1 MGRPSRGNACCE
13 HLADRSSG
21 QLDCTHNLF
30 DFDCDC
36 NQDDSERLFRGL
48 RVFVPKEMAERNRS
62 SLLRAASHMFR
73 ERGIDGVGVAEI
85 AKEAGLTHGALYK
98 HFPSKEAL
106 AAEAFYHPLA
116 AKNAEAD
123 ASNEDR
129 EASFEE
135 YLDAMFSIEHRNN
148 LGNGCPMT
156 ASASEIARQGA
167 AVAASF
173 TRAFKE
179 KVISLEA
186 SIKEKMPASQK
197 RHLAVSALAA
207 QIGAMAVARAVAK
220 VDASLSKEV
229 LQAVRETVKSTR
241 TFKGNKAK
249 RSRSARSAR

>member
-1 MGRPSRGNACCE
+1 M
-13 HLADRSSG
+13 
-21 QLDCTHNLF
+21 
-30 DFDCDC
+30 
-36 NQDDSERLFRGL
+36 
-48 RVFVPKEMAERNRS
+48 FVSKEMTERNRD
-62 SLLRAASHMFR
+62 SLLRAASHLFR
-73 ERGIDGVGVAEI
+73 ERGIDGVGVADI

-106 AAEAFYHPLA
+106 AAEAFYHPVA
-116 AKNAEAD
+116 AKNAKTD
-123 ASNEDR
+123 ASGEDR
-129 EASFEE
+129 ETSFEQ

-156 ASASEIARQGA
+156 ASASEIARQGP

-179 KVISLEA
+179 KVVRLEA
-186 SIKEKMPASQK
+186 SIKERMPASER

-207 QIGAMAVARAVAK
+207 QIGAIAVARAVAK

-229 LQAVRETVKSTR
+229 LQAVRETVMSTR

-249 RSRSARSAR
+249 RSRTARSTRQLTRRRP

>member
-1 MGRPSRGNACCE
+1 MQR
-13 HLADRSSG
+13 DFSG
-21 QLDCTHNLF
+21 AK
-30 DFDCDC
+30 
-36 NQDDSERLFRGL
+36 
-48 RVFVPKEMAERNRS
+48 VFVSKETTERNRG
-62 SLLRAASHMFR
+62 SLLRAASHLFR

-85 AKEAGLTHGALYK
+85 AKKAGLTHGALYK

-106 AAEAFYHPLA
+106 AAEAFYHPVA
-116 AKNAEAD
+116 AKNTETD
-123 ASNEDR
+123 ASDEDR
-129 EASFEE
+129 ETSFEE

-156 ASASEIARQGA
+156 ASASEIARQGP

-179 KVISLEA
+179 KMIRLEA
-186 SIKEKMPASQK
+186 SIKEEMPAAEK

-229 LQAVRETVKSTR
+229 LKAVRETVMSTR
-241 TFKGNKAK
+241 MLKNTHKAK
-249 RSRSARSAR
+249 RFRSARSTRKLTRRRP

>member
-1 MGRPSRGNACCE
+1 
-13 HLADRSSG
+13 
-21 QLDCTHNLF
+21 
-30 DFDCDC
+30 
-36 NQDDSERLFRGL
+36 
-48 RVFVPKEMAERNRS
+48 MAERNRS
-62 SLLRAASHMFR
+62 SLLRAASHLFR

-135 YLDAMFSIEHRNN
+135 YLDAMFSIKHRNN